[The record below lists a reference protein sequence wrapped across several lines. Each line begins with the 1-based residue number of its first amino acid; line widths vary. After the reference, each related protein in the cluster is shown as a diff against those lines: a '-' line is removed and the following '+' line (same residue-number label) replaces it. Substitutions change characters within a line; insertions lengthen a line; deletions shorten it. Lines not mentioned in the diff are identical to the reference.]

1 MATLLGATTQRH
13 THTRVRARAQ
23 TKRKDADSVLCS
35 RCHLSLSVRVHVYMC
50 GCVNGCDRLP
60 DGRCSLLENDVT
72 SADASM
78 EIVHSTLQQMQ
89 AQHDKLADEVGSLRS
104 MMAQSFAQLSKDIQ
118 QRK

>member
-1 MATLLGATTQRH
+1 MCACV
-13 THTRVRARAQ
+13 RVR
-23 TKRKDADSVLCS
+23 
-35 RCHLSLSVRVHVYMC
+35 VRV
-50 GCVNGCDRLP
+50 CVCVCERLRRLP

>member
-1 MATLLGATTQRH
+1 
-13 THTRVRARAQ
+13 
-23 TKRKDADSVLCS
+23 
-35 RCHLSLSVRVHVYMC
+35 
-50 GCVNGCDRLP
+50 
-60 DGRCSLLENDVT
+60 
-72 SADASM
+72 M